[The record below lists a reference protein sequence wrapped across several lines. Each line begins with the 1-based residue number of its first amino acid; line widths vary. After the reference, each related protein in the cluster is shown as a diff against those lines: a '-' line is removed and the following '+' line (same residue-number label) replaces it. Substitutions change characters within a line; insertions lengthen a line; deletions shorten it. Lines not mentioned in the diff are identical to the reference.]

1 MAHFLRKCVSLTHI
15 VRARRPLYASSLLHF
30 STSSTVLQR
39 RQRIAEDMSRRTRS
53 ILEDDLEDL
62 WDQIEEPS
70 DIEDSPSVGHLVLQQ
85 QRLLLN
91 YMRLIEHE
99 MPKLVGEYNSISGE
113 WKQLN
118 CAGSFPKTFHP
129 SHHGHALDRT
139 LLKLPGRAAP
149 SDNQTCHCCSPG
161 RIALEGRK
169 CPP

>member
-1 MAHFLRKCVSLTHI
+1 MVHFLTKCVSLTHI
-15 VRARRPLYASSLLHF
+15 VRARRPLYAPFLSHF

-53 ILEDDLEDL
+53 ILEDDMEDL

-99 MPKLVGEYNSISGE
+99 MPKLVGGYNSISGE
-113 WKQLN
+113 WK
-118 CAGSFPKTFHP
+118 
-129 SHHGHALDRT
+129 
-139 LLKLPGRAAP
+139 
-149 SDNQTCHCCSPG
+149 
-161 RIALEGRK
+161 
-169 CPP
+169 

>member
-1 MAHFLRKCVSLTHI
+1 MTVKTFNVAQISPPSRLEIFTAHATLSMVHFLTKCVCLTHI
-15 VRARRPLYASSLLHF
+15 MRARRPLYVPFLSHF

-53 ILEDDLEDL
+53 ILEDDMEDL

-113 WKQLN
+113 WK
-118 CAGSFPKTFHP
+118 
-129 SHHGHALDRT
+129 
-139 LLKLPGRAAP
+139 
-149 SDNQTCHCCSPG
+149 
-161 RIALEGRK
+161 
-169 CPP
+169 